1 MCRQLARRSLISTVV
16 PHEAKRRSQMRNC
29 ASENLEISGFV
40 LCTPRN
46 DGDGYVALV
55 LTPITSAEAA
65 MSPPGTFSFD
75 APGDAARAAELRR
88 VKVLATLVLVGT
100 LALFVTAKALVPV
113 HPVFGFVAA
122 FAEAA
127 TIGGLADWYA
137 VVALFK
143 RPLGLPI
150 PHTAIIQS
158 NQHRIADKLGEF
170 IEVHFL
176 EAAPVAAKLR
186 QIDFG
191 SFIADWLRDRK
202 RSTDLARFTLRLLP
216 EAVTATETSGL
227 MTFITRRI
235 TTQLQGIDLAP
246 LAAGT
251 LRAFVAEGRHQ
262 GLLDDILRAVHQS
275 LTEPET
281 MAMIREKIRGELPTL
296 LKLYRAD
303 KYLVNKIVASATAF
317 FEEVRDD
324 PKHPFRGEFDRMV
337 LTFVDRLGSDPS
349 YADRIDGL
357 KRDLLARPELGD
369 LARNVWSNARSFIER
384 SASGESQ
391 VLQQHLAG
399 MFMKTGD
406 TLAAD
411 PELRA
416 EINQGFVAVLRSF
429 IADQKSVVSSFISDQ
444 VKAWDMGQL
453 LQLIEINIGRDLQY
467 IRFNGSLIG
476 GLAGLALYTAEVLP
490 RML

>member
-1 MCRQLARRSLISTVV
+1 M
-16 PHEAKRRSQMRNC
+16 EA
-29 ASENLEISGFV
+29 
-40 LCTPRN
+40 
-46 DGDGYVALV
+46 
-55 LTPITSAEAA
+55 SAK
-65 MSPPGTFSFD
+65 FSFD
-75 APGDAARAAELRR
+75 APADAARAAELRR
-88 VKVLATLVLVGT
+88 VKALATLVLAGT
-100 LALFVTAKALVPV
+100 LALFVTAKLLLPL

-150 PHTAIIQS
+150 PHTAIIQG

-176 EAAPVAAKLR
+176 EPGPVEAKLR

-216 EAVTATETSGL
+216 EAVSATETSGL
-227 MTFITRRI
+227 MTFISRRI
-235 TTQLQGIDLAP
+235 TTQLQAIDLAP

-262 GLLDDILRAVHQS
+262 GLLDDFLRAVHET
-275 LTEPET
+275 LTQAET
-281 MAMIREKIRGELPTL
+281 MAMIREEIRAELPTL
-296 LKLYRAD
+296 LRLYRAD
-303 KYLVNKIVASATAF
+303 KFLVNKIIASATAF
-317 FEEVRDD
+317 FEDVRSD

-337 LTFVDRLGSDPS
+337 LSFVDRLGSDKTYS
-349 YADRIDGL
+349 DRIDGL
-357 KRDLLARPELGD
+357 KRDLLARPELGE
-369 LARNVWSNARSFIER
+369 LARTMWSNARSFIER

-399 MFMKTGD
+399 MFVKAGEALAGD
-406 TLAAD
+406 A
-411 PELRA
+411 ELRA
-416 EINQGFVAVLRSF
+416 EINEGFVTVLRSF
-429 IADQKSVVSSFISDQ
+429 IADQKSGVSSFISDQ
-444 VKAWDMGQL
+444 VKSWDMGQL
-453 LQLIEINIGRDLQY
+453 ISLIEINIGRDLQY

-476 GLAGLALYTAEVLP
+476 GLAGLALYTCEFLL

>member
-1 MCRQLARRSLISTVV
+1 MTV
-16 PHEAKRRSQMRNC
+16 PS
-29 ASENLEISGFV
+29 
-40 LCTPRN
+40 
-46 DGDGYVALV
+46 
-55 LTPITSAEAA
+55 
-65 MSPPGTFSFD
+65 TFS
-75 APGDAARAAELRR
+75 AGDAARAAELRR
-88 VKVLATLVLVGT
+88 VKALATLVLAGT
-100 LALFVTAKALVPV
+100 LALFVTAKLLLPV
-113 HPVFGFVAA
+113 HPAFGFVAA

-150 PHTAIIQS
+150 PHTAIIQG
-158 NQHRIADKLGEF
+158 NQNRIADKLGEF

-176 EAAPVAAKLR
+176 EAAPVDAKLR

-216 EAVTATETSGL
+216 EAVTATDTSGL

-235 TTQLQGIDLAP
+235 TTQLAGIDLAP
-246 LAAGT
+246 LAAAT

-262 GLLDDILRAVHQS
+262 GFLDDILRAVHQS
-275 LTEPET
+275 LTQAET
-281 MAMIREKIRGELPTL
+281 MAMVRQKIRDELPTL

-317 FEEVRDD
+317 FEEVRSD
-324 PKHPFRGEFDRMV
+324 PNHPFRGEFDRMV
-337 LTFVDRLGSDPS
+337 LSFVDRLSSDKS

-357 KRDLLARPELGD
+357 KRDLLARPELGE
-369 LARNVWSNARSFIER
+369 LARTVWSNARSFIER

-391 VLQQHLAG
+391 VLQHHLAG
-399 MFMKTGD
+399 MFVKAGEA
-406 TLAAD
+406 LAAD
-411 PELRA
+411 SELRG

-429 IADQKSVVSSFISDQ
+429 VADQKSGASSFISDQ
-444 VKAWDMGQL
+444 VKAWDMRQL
-453 LQLIEINIGRDLQY
+453 ISLIEINIGRDLQY

-476 GLAGLALYTAEVLP
+476 GLAGLVLYTGEFVL
-490 RML
+490 RWL

>member
-1 MCRQLARRSLISTVV
+1 MRDFAR
-16 PHEAKRRSQMRNC
+16 PK
-29 ASENLEISGFV
+29 
-40 LCTPRN
+40 
-46 DGDGYVALV
+46 
-55 LTPITSAEAA
+55 AA
-65 MSPPGTFSFD
+65 MTTSGTFSF
-75 APGDAARAAELRR
+75 ATSGDAARAAELRR
-88 VKVLATLVLVGT
+88 VKLLATSVLAAT
-100 LALFVTAKALVPV
+100 LALFVTAKLLLPA
-113 HPVFGFVAA
+113 HPAFGFIAA

-137 VVALFK
+137 VVALFR

-176 EAAPVAAKLR
+176 EAAPIDAKLR

-202 RSTDLARFTLRLLP
+202 RSSDLARFTLRLLP
-216 EAVTATETSGL
+216 EAVSATENSGL

-235 TTQLQGIDLAP
+235 TTQLQSIDLAP

-262 GLLDDILRAVHQS
+262 GLLDDILNGVHQS
-275 LTEPET
+275 LTQPET

-303 KYLVNKIVASATAF
+303 KFLVNKIVASATSF
-317 FEEVRDD
+317 FEDVRND
-324 PKHPFRGEFDRMV
+324 PAHPFRGEFDRMV
-337 LTFVDRLGSDPS
+337 LSFVDRLGTDRS

-369 LARNVWSNARSFIER
+369 LARNIWSNTRTFIER
-384 SASGESQ
+384 SASGETQ
-391 VLQQHLAG
+391 VLQHHLAR
-399 MFMKTGD
+399 MFMEAGEALAGD
-406 TLAAD
+406 A
-411 PELRA
+411 ELRS
-416 EINQGFVAVLRSF
+416 EINKGLVAVLGSF
-429 IADQKSVVSSFISDQ
+429 IADQKSGVSSFIADQ
-444 VKAWDMGQL
+444 VKSWDMGQL
-453 LQLIEINIGRDLQY
+453 ISLIEINIGKDLQY

-476 GLAGLALYTAEVLP
+476 GLAGLGLYTAEFLL
-490 RML
+490 RWL

>member
-1 MCRQLARRSLISTVV
+1 MTV
-16 PHEAKRRSQMRNC
+16 
-29 ASENLEISGFV
+29 
-40 LCTPRN
+40 
-46 DGDGYVALV
+46 
-55 LTPITSAEAA
+55 
-65 MSPPGTFSFD
+65 PGTFSFD
-75 APGDAARAAELRR
+75 APGDAARAVELRR
-88 VKVLATLVLVGT
+88 VKSLATLVLAGT
-100 LALFVTAKALVPV
+100 LTLFVTAKLLVPL
-113 HPVFGFVAA
+113 HPGFGFVAA

-176 EAAPVAAKLR
+176 EAAPVEAKLR

-227 MTFITRRI
+227 ITFITRRI

-262 GLLDDILRAVHQS
+262 GLLDDMLRAVHQ
-275 LTEPET
+275 TMTQPET

-296 LKLYRAD
+296 LKLYRTD
-303 KYLVNKIVASATAF
+303 KFLMNKIVASATAF
-317 FEEVRDD
+317 FEEVRSD
-324 PKHPFRGEFDRMV
+324 PNHPFRGEFDRMV
-337 LTFVDRLGSDPS
+337 LSFVDRLASDKS

-369 LARNVWSNARSFIER
+369 LARNIWSNARTFIER

-399 MFMKTGD
+399 MFVKAGE

-411 PELRA
+411 SELRA
-416 EINQGFVAVLRSF
+416 EINQGFVTVLRGF
-429 IADQKSVVSSFISDQ
+429 IADQKSGVSGFISDQ
-444 VKAWDMGQL
+444 VKGWDMGQL
-453 LQLIEINIGRDLQY
+453 ISLIEINIGRDLQY

-476 GLAGLALYTAEVLP
+476 GLAGLALYTAELLL
-490 RML
+490 RLL

>member
-1 MCRQLARRSLISTVV
+1 MTV
-16 PHEAKRRSQMRNC
+16 PAT
-29 ASENLEISGFV
+29 FV
-40 LCTPRN
+40 
-46 DGDGYVALV
+46 
-55 LTPITSAEAA
+55 I
-65 MSPPGTFSFD
+65 D

-88 VKVLATLVLVGT
+88 VKALATLVLAGT
-100 LALFVTAKALVPV
+100 LALFVTAKALLHV
-113 HPVFGFVAA
+113 HPAFGFIAA

-158 NQHRIADKLGEF
+158 NQQRIADKLGEF

-176 EAAPVAAKLR
+176 EAAPVEAKLR
-186 QIDFG
+186 QVDFG

-202 RSTDLARFTLRLLP
+202 RSDDLARFSLRLLP
-216 EAVTATETSGL
+216 EAVTATESSGL
-227 MTFITRRI
+227 MRFITRRI
-235 TTQLQGIDLAP
+235 TTQLQEIDLAP

-262 GLLDDILRAVHQS
+262 GLLDDILRAVHES
-275 LTEPET
+275 LTKAET

-296 LKLYRAD
+296 LKLYRTD
-303 KYLVNKIVASATAF
+303 KFLVNKIVASATAF
-317 FEEVRDD
+317 FEEVRGD

-337 LTFVDRLGSDPS
+337 LSFVDRLGSDRA
-349 YADRIDGL
+349 YADRIAGL
-357 KRDLLARPELGD
+357 KRALLARPELAD
-369 LARNVWSNARSFIER
+369 LARNIWSNARSFIER
-384 SASGESQ
+384 SASGETQ

-399 MFMKTGD
+399 MLMKAGEA
-406 TLAAD
+406 LAGD

-416 EINQGFVAVLRSF
+416 EINQGLVVVLRRF
-429 IADQKSVVSSFISDQ
+429 IADQKSGVSSFISDQ

-453 LQLIEINIGRDLQY
+453 ISLIEINIGKDLQY

-476 GLAGLALYTAEVLP
+476 GLAGLGLYTGEFLL
-490 RML
+490 RLL